1 MVQTKGTSRTL
12 ALPTNANRMRA
23 ITAKGGTMR
32 HLLRALP
39 IAASLVAASPAIAA
53 PPGDTIA
60 VDMQYYTLPNGL
72 KVVLSRE
79 PSAPV
84 VTVSVYYGIGF
95 RVEPRDKT
103 GFAHLFEHLMFQGSA
118 NAPKGTL
125 IGTVTNSGGVLN
137 GSTRFDFTNYFEAV
151 PSSAMARMLWLDAD
165 RMARP
170 VINDEVLKNQ
180 QGVVGNEVKV
190 NVLNHPY
197 GSWPWIDLPMVAN
210 TNWYN
215 SHNFYG
221 DLKQIEA
228 ATTSDAQAFQKAF
241 YVPNNAVLVVVG
253 DIDYARTRAL
263 IDSYFGPIAR
273 GPEVVLPDLAEP
285 RQTAERFKSRIDPL
299 ATKPGW
305 AAGYHMPERGTPEWY
320 AMGLIDQIL
329 VQGQDSRL
337 YQALVQRSG
346 VASQFRGGINAD
358 LGTMFNYRGPMLF
371 SFSFMHDPA
380 VSDEQIGQLVDGV
393 IETLRTKPVSA
404 DELARARTKLRSSL
418 YDTIDSIGH
427 LGLVDL
433 LASYALFDNDPGKVN
448 HLTTAFDQVT
458 PELVMKTAQEYL
470 RPTNRSIATIV
481 PGAAKPAEAK

>member
-1 MVQTKGTSRTL
+1 MRYFLNALLL
-12 ALPTNANRMRA
+12 A
-23 ITAKGGTMR
+23 GS
-32 HLLRALP
+32 AL
-39 IAASLVAASPAIAA
+39 IAPCSIAA
-53 PPGDTIA
+53 PAADSATDKIA
-60 VDMQYYTLPNGL
+60 VDMKYYTLPNGL
-72 KVVLSRE
+72 KVVLSRQ
-79 PSAPV
+79 PRAPV

-125 IGTVTNSGGVLN
+125 IGTVTNAGGVLN

-151 PSSAMARMLWLDAD
+151 PSSALARMLWLDAD

-170 VINDEVLKNQ
+170 VINDDVLKNQ

-197 GSWPWIDLPMVAN
+197 GSWPWIDLPMMAN

-221 DLKQIEA
+221 DLQQIEA
-228 ATTSDAQAFQKAF
+228 ATTHDAQAFQKQF

-253 DIDYARTRAL
+253 DIEYAQTRTL
-263 IDSYFGPIAR
+263 IESYFGPISK
-273 GPEVVLPDLAEP
+273 GPTVALPDLSEP
-285 RQTAERFKSRIDPL
+285 RQTAERFKSRVDPL

-305 AAGYHMPERGTPEWY
+305 AAGYHMPDRGTPEWY

-337 YQALVQRSG
+337 YQALVQQTG
-346 VASQFRGGINAD
+346 IASQFRGGINAD
-358 LGTMFNYRGPMLF
+358 LGNMFNYRGPMLF
-371 SFSFMHDPA
+371 SFSFTHDA
-380 VSDEQIGQLVDGV
+380 GTSDARIKQIVDGA
-393 IETLRTKPVSA
+393 IDSLRTTPVSA

-418 YDTIDSIGH
+418 YDNIDSTGYI
-427 LGLVDL
+427 GLVDL
-433 LASYALFDNDPGKVN
+433 LASYALFDDDPGKVN
-448 HLTTAFDQVT
+448 HLTDAFDTVT
-458 PELVMKTAQEYL
+458 PELVQKTAQEYL
-470 RPTNRSIATIV
+470 RFTNRSIATIEAYAV
-481 PGAAKPAEAK
+481 PNTAKTAEAR